1 MSSINDVTAVVL
13 GNAAQL
19 WVGVCGSMWF
29 ITEHKSVNLICMCN
43 QMIGFFF
50 TEYIVGASASGY
62 ASVCVCVC
70 LSADD

>member
-1 MSSINDVTAVVL
+1 
-13 GNAAQL
+13 
-19 WVGVCGSMWF
+19 
-29 ITEHKSVNLICMCN
+29 MCN

-62 ASVCVCVC
+62 VSVCVCVC

>member
-1 MSSINDVTAVVL
+1 M
-13 GNAAQL
+13 
-19 WVGVCGSMWF
+19 
-29 ITEHKSVNLICMCN
+29 NLICMCN

-62 ASVCVCVC
+62 VSVCVC